1 MITALDIAIAIVVLA
16 LILTAL
22 ALVIDA
28 IRGKLWK

>member
-1 MITALDIAIAIVVLA
+1 MLTAFDLAIATVVLA
-16 LILTAL
+16 LILTVL